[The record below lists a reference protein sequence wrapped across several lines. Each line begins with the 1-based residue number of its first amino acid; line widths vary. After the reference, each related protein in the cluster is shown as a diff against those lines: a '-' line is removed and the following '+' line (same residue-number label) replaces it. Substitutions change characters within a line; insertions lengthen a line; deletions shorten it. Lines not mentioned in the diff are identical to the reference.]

1 MSKRILVSLSII
13 GVAATIV
20 IGGTI
25 AYFSDMVA
33 TEGNTFATGNADLKI
48 KSTDLEN
55 CDTWKDSCT
64 GKTWEGLYPGWSNS
78 YKIWLKNQS
87 ASPITLK
94 VVPYIEETGSSQDL
108 WNNTYMEITWADGS
122 HSTGRYSLE
131 EWKTNSTIELEPRL
145 NQDQSAGPWVVKF
158 DIPEEVG
165 NEIANSSISF
175 NLVFNG
181 VQVGEEGEG
190 EGEGC
195 DNPYTYYRDADG
207 DNYGDPF
214 NSIETCDDTPPSGYV
229 TDNTDCCDDD
239 SSIYPGAPELCDNK
253 DNDCDGYYDEGC
265 ECVAGLDGFPCD
277 DGNPCTIEDMC
288 LDGECVGTPKSC
300 DDGNFCTT
308 DSCDAETGECI
319 HQCNEGTACDDGNP
333 ETIEDKCQLVDGECQ
348 CVGYECIQDSD
359 CDDNNACTQDI
370 CQDHHC
376 QHTNYGSDHLC
387 NNTPKCCVGEGDNK
401 YGGIGGNYLCKGY
414 CDGQGHCDYAG
425 SCQECEAPNASAVC
439 SAGWNGI
446 GYCIISSCNTGYAD
460 CNGLF
465 DDGCETH
472 LNNDYGSCN
481 EAVSLDEDLCGDSYS
496 CSRAD
501 YSKTANGEGWY
512 KVYLKE
518 CDSHNNNPLKIKAVL
533 TVPPGVDYDLYLY
546 SPCGHLLDFSNNH
559 NLGASETVTYTR
571 MDTNNDDSQW
581 FYLEV
586 RYYSGSSC
594 FNWRL
599 DVYGGLGCF
608 YY

>member
-1 MSKRILVSLSII
+1 MSKKILISLSITSV
-13 GVAATIV
+13 VAVIV

-25 AYFSDMVA
+25 AYFSDMVKSQ
-33 TEGNTFATGNADLKI
+33 GNTFAAGNADLKI
-48 KSTDLEN
+48 KSTDLED

-64 GKTWEGLYPGWSNS
+64 GKQWEGLYPGWSDS

-122 HSTGRYSLE
+122 HSTGRYSLQ

-145 NQDQSAGPWVVKF
+145 NQNQSAGPWVVKF

-190 EGEGC
+190 C
-195 DNPYTYYRDADG
+195 AHPYTYYRDADG
-207 DNYGDPF
+207 DNYGDPS
-214 NSIETCDDTPPSGYV
+214 NSIETCDETPPSGYV

-239 SSIYPGAPELCDNK
+239 STIYPGAPELCDNK
-253 DNDCDGYYDEGC
+253 DNDCDGEYDERC

-277 DGNPCTIEDMC
+277 DGNLCTINDKC
-288 LDGECVGTPKSC
+288 LNGECVGTPKSC

-308 DSCDAETGECI
+308 DSCDAITGECI
-319 HQCNEGTACDDGNP
+319 HQCNEGTACNDGNP
-333 ETIEDKCQLVDGECQ
+333 ETIEDKCQLVGGSCQ
-348 CVGYECIQDSD
+348 CLGHTPACTNDSD
-359 CDDNNACTQDI
+359 CNDGNACTEDK
-370 CQDHHC
+370 CQDYHC
-376 QHTNYGSDHLC
+376 EHINYGSDHLC
-387 NNTPKCCVGEGDNK
+387 NNTPKCSFHEGDHQ
-401 YGGIGGNYLCKGY
+401 YGTGGDYLCQGF

-425 SCQECEAPNASAVC
+425 NCQKCEAENASAVC
-439 SAGWNGI
+439 DTRGDGS
-446 GYCIISSCNTGYAD
+446 GYCRISSCNLGYAD
-460 CNGLF
+460 CNHTF
-465 DDGCETH
+465 SDGCETC
-472 LNNDYGSCN
+472 LDNNYGSCG
-481 EAVSLDEDLCGDSYS
+481 EAVSLDENLCGDLSG
-496 CSRAD
+496 CSNAEN
-501 YSKTANGEGWY
+501 YKAAKGEGWY

-518 CDSHNNNPLKIKAVL
+518 CNDASNKPLKIKARL
-533 TVPPGVDYDLYLY
+533 IVPPDVDYDLYLY
-546 SPCGHLLDFSNNH
+546 SPCGHMLDHSTNH
-559 NLGASETVTYTR
+559 SLGADETVTYTKT
-571 MDTNNDDSQW
+571 DTNNNDSQW

-594 FNWRL
+594 NNWQL
-599 DVYGGLGCF
+599 QVYGGSNCF
-608 YY
+608 

>member
-1 MSKRILVSLSII
+1 MSKKILTSLSII
-13 GVAATIV
+13 GVVAAIV

-122 HSTGRYSLE
+122 HSTGRYSLQ

-181 VQVGEEGEG
+181 VQVGEEG

-253 DNDCDGYYDEGC
+253 DNDCDGYYDEEC

-277 DGNPCTIEDMC
+277 DGNLCTIDDKC
-288 LDGECVGTPKSC
+288 LNGECVGTPKSC

-308 DSCDAETGECI
+308 DSCDGTTGECV
-319 HQCNEGTACDDGNP
+319 HQCREGASCNDGDPDTVND
-333 ETIEDKCQLVDGECQ
+333 TCQLVSGECQ
-348 CVGYECIQDSD
+348 CVGETPECLSD
-359 CDDNNACTQDI
+359 ADCNDNNPCTQDK
-370 CQDHHC
+370 CENYHC
-376 QHTNYGSDHLC
+376 KHINYGPGYRCSE
-387 NNTPKCCVGEGDNK
+387 TFKCSAGEGDNN
-401 YGGIGGNYLCKGY
+401 YGIGGDYLCQGF
-414 CDGQGHCDYAG
+414 CDRQGNCDYAKI
-425 SCQECEAPNASAVC
+425 CTECDAPHASASC
-439 SAGWNGI
+439 HTQGDS
-446 GYCIISSCNTGYAD
+446 GYCSIDSCNSGYVD
-460 CNGLF
+460 CDGIF
-465 DDGCETH
+465 DNGCEVY
-472 LNNDYGSCN
+472 LDNGYGSPEILDN
-481 EAVSLDEDLCGDSYS
+481 ELCGDSS
-496 CSRAD
+496 GCSPAEQYGSD
-501 YSKTANGEGWY
+501 KGEKQY
-512 KVYLKE
+512 KVHLVE
-518 CDSHNNNPLKIKAVL
+518 CDNSISSKPLKIKAVL
-533 TVPPGVDYDLYLY
+533 TVPSGVDYDLYLY
-546 SPCGHLLDFSNNH
+546 SSSGHLLASSENH
-559 NLGASETVTYTR
+559 SLGADEVVTYTKQ
-571 MDTNNDDSQW
+571 DTLFHNDSEW
-581 FYLEV
+581 LYLKV
-586 RYYSGSSC
+586 SYSSGSSC
-594 FNWRL
+594 DNWQL
-599 DVYGGLGCF
+599 QVFGGSNCF
-608 YY
+608 